1 MHDTRASRIVVV
13 ALMAAGLLAP
23 SLWAAEIVIYGFE
36 GSPEG
41 WEIPDWAKASSD
53 YVGEECTV
61 SQEHADQGKSA
72 LEVHAQFPGGKW
84 AGAYVER
91 QTAMTDWTPFGRL
104 LVDIYLPPEAPAG
117 LSGRIILTIGET
129 WQWTEMNRTVPL
141 TPGSWTT
148 LAVNLKPGSLDWK
161 FIPDDAFRK
170 SVRKL
175 GVRIESD
182 HGPAY
187 RGSVYLD
194 DVRLAES

>member
-1 MHDTRASRIVVV
+1 MI
-13 ALMAAGLLAP
+13 ALMGAGLLAP

-36 GSPEG
+36 GSPDG

-53 YVGEECTV
+53 YVGEACTV
-61 SQEHADQGKSA
+61 SNEHANQGTSA

-84 AGAYVER
+84 TGAYVER
-91 QTAMTDWTPFGRL
+91 QTEVTDWTPFGWL
-104 LVDIYLPPEAPAG
+104 LVDVYLPPEAPAG
-117 LSGRIILTIGET
+117 LSGKIILTVGET
-129 WQWTEMNRTVPL
+129 WQWTEMNRTISL

-161 FIPDDAFRK
+161 FVPDDAFRK

-175 GVRIESD
+175 GVRIELD
-182 HGPAY
+182 HGPSY